1 MKIVGIRTFG
11 GPDALEI
18 LEVPEPHAGPGEVR
32 IRVRAAAVSP
42 TDTMLRSG
50 AQDMG
55 GQEPPYIPG
64 MDAAGIIDEVGD
76 GAAWQIGDEVMALAL
91 PRDSRR
97 GAYTEY
103 LVAPADSIACIPGGI
118 GLEAASTLPMN
129 GLTAVQTLEKLALAD
144 GQVLAVTGAA
154 GTLGNYLIQLAKEAG
169 LTVVADA
176 ADKDTELVSALGAD
190 YVVERGEDV
199 ADRIRELFPEGVDAL
214 ADAAVLDGRA
224 ARAVRD
230 GGGFATFRGWNGD
243 PGRGVRIHPI
253 WVREEYHSGKKLD
266 RLRALAEADLLSP
279 RIADVLPAER
289 APEAH
294 RRLEAGGLRG
304 RIVLTF

>member
-11 GPDALEI
+11 GPEALEI
-18 LEVPEPHAGPGEVR
+18 LDVPEPHAGPGEVR

-50 AQDMG
+50 AQGTG
-55 GQEPPYIPG
+55 GLEPPYVPG
-64 MDAAGIIDEVGD
+64 MDAAGTIDEVGE
-76 GAAWQIGDEVMALAL
+76 GVGWQLGEEVMALAL
-91 PRDSRR
+91 PRAERR
-97 GAYTEY
+97 GAYTQY
-103 LVAPADSIACIPGGI
+103 LVAPADSIARIPGGI

-129 GLTAVQTLEKLALAD
+129 GLTAVQTLEKLALAE

-176 ADKDTELVSALGAD
+176 AEKDIELVSALGAD
-190 YVVERGEDV
+190 HVVERGDDV
-199 ADRIRELFPEGVDAL
+199 ADRIRALFPDGADAV
-214 ADAAVLDGRA
+214 ADAAVLNEKA
-224 ARAVRD
+224 APAVRD
-230 GGGFATFRGWNGD
+230 GGGFATYRGWDGD
-243 PGRGVRIHPI
+243 PGRGITVHPI
-253 WVREEYHSGKKLD
+253 RVGEEYHSGAKLD
-266 RLRALAEADLLSP
+266 RLRALAEVDVLSP

-289 APEAH
+289 AAEAH

>member
-18 LEVPEPHAGPGEVR
+18 LDVPEPHAGPGEVR

-55 GQEPPYIPG
+55 GLEPPYIPG

-91 PRDSRR
+91 PRDSHR

-118 GLEAASTLPMN
+118 GLEAAATLPMN
-129 GLTAVQTLEKLALAD
+129 GLTAVQTLEKLALTD

-154 GTLGNYLIQLAKEAG
+154 GMLGNYLIQLAKEAG

-199 ADRIRELFPEGVDAL
+199 ADRIRELFPQGVDAL

-224 ARAVRD
+224 AWAVRD
-230 GGGFATFRGWNGD
+230 GGGFATFRGWTGD

-294 RRLEAGGLRG
+294 RRLEAGGVRG

>member
-1 MKIVGIRTFG
+1 M
-11 GPDALEI
+11 
-18 LEVPEPHAGPGEVR
+18 
-32 IRVRAAAVSP
+32 
-42 TDTMLRSG
+42 
-50 AQDMG
+50 
-55 GQEPPYIPG
+55 
-64 MDAAGIIDEVGD
+64 
-76 GAAWQIGDEVMALAL
+76 
-91 PRDSRR
+91 
-97 GAYTEY
+97 
-103 LVAPADSIACIPGGI
+103 
-118 GLEAASTLPMN
+118 
-129 GLTAVQTLEKLALAD
+129 
-144 GQVLAVTGAA
+144 
-154 GTLGNYLIQLAKEAG
+154 
-169 LTVVADA
+169 VADA
-176 ADKDTELVSALGAD
+176 ADKDAELVSALGAD

>member
-1 MKIVGIRTFG
+1 MKIVGVSTFG
-11 GPDALEI
+11 GPEALEV
-18 LEVPEPHAGPGEVR
+18 LEAPEPHAGPGEVR

-55 GQEPPYIPG
+55 GLEPPYIPG
-64 MDAAGIIDEVGD
+64 MDAAGTVDEVGE
-76 GAAWQIGDEVMALAL
+76 GAGWQIGDEVMALAL
-91 PRDSRR
+91 PRSERG
-97 GAYTEY
+97 GAYAEY
-103 LVAPADSIACIPGGI
+103 LVAPADSVARIPGGI

-129 GLTAVQTLEKLALAD
+129 GLTAVQALEKLALAE

-176 ADKDTELVSALGAD
+176 ADKDAPLVAALGAD
-190 YVVERGEDV
+190 YVVARGDDV
-199 ADRIRELFPEGVDAL
+199 ADRIRELFPDGVDAL
-214 ADAAVLDGRA
+214 ADGAVLDAKA
-224 ARAVRD
+224 AGAVRD
-230 GGGFATFRGWNGD
+230 NGGFATFRGWNGE
-243 PGRGVRIHPI
+243 PGRGITVHPI
-253 WVREEYHSGKKLD
+253 WVREEYHSGAKLD
-266 RLRALAEADLLSP
+266 RLRVLAEADLLSP

-289 APEAH
+289 AAEAH